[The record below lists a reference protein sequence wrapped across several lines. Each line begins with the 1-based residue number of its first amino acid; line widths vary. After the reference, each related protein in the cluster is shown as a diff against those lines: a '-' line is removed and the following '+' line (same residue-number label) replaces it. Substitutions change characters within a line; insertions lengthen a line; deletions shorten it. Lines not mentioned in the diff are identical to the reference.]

1 MQAQAEQTRT
11 SRKPVYAPHVGDE
24 ESTRTE
30 AEDARMIVMRFASPT
45 TVTGAGH
52 DFKDSA
58 VQVESGQRGGGEL
71 RARGLRLKTVTAVIA
86 SLDANGRRKPRTRRP
101 RARLP
106 S

>member
-58 VQVESGQRGGGEL
+58 VQVESGQRGGGSFG
-71 RARGLRLKTVTAVIA
+71 RGDFA
-86 SLDANGRRKPRTRRP
+86 
-101 RARLP
+101 
-106 S
+106 